1 MSLMKA
7 IQAGD
12 ASLLPGRRDEAWRYS
27 DLKGVLRA
35 VPAASPPADAP
46 DGAPPLAQV
55 QADNEIVVVNGRAD
69 AMGFHARAGLPRT
82 LRLRVV
88 SRADHTVHQGALTLD
103 LEPEAELTLIE
114 TYEGSGSGYVSDF
127 ALAVSI
133 GEGARLERIVL
144 IDEPADAISISQ
156 AEVELQPG
164 ARFAQTVIA
173 SGARLQRHET
183 NVRHPGGG
191 AEARLDGLYLLAGRR
206 HADLTTVL
214 THGGPDGATTQLTK
228 GLVRD
233 QARGVF
239 QGRIVVEEG
248 ADRTDA
254 RMGHHAL
261 LLNDGAEVD
270 AKPELE
276 IYADDVSC
284 AHGNTVGSLDED
296 ALFYMRARGLPEAE
310 ARALLMEAFVGEV
323 VDRIE
328 HEPARDAVR
337 DWVAGRLRGGLS

>member
-1 MSLMKA
+1 MSLVKA
-7 IQAGD
+7 IRTRD
-12 ASLLPGRRDEAWRYS
+12 ASALPGRRDEAWRYS
-27 DLKGVLRA
+27 DLKGLLRA
-35 VPAASPPADAP
+35 IPDASPVVEAPAS
-46 DGAPPLAQV
+46 APPLADI
-55 QADNEIVVVNGRAD
+55 AAHNEIVVINGRSA
-69 AMGFHARAGLPRT
+69 AVRFVAVAGAPRT
-82 LRLRVV
+82 LRLRIVAH
-88 SRADHTVHQGALTLD
+88 ADHTAHSGVLALELPAGSD
-103 LEPEAELTLIE
+103 LTVIE
-114 TYEGSGSGYVSDF
+114 TYEGQGSAYVSDF
-127 ALAVSI
+127 ALAISM

-144 IDEPADAISISQ
+144 LDEPADAVSVSQ
-156 AEVELQPG
+156 SEVELSPK
-164 ARFAQTVIA
+164 AHFRQTVVA

-183 NVRHPGGG
+183 HVRHPGGG
-191 AEARLDGLYLLAGRR
+191 ARARLDGLYILEDRR
-206 HADLTTVL
+206 HSDVTTVL
-214 THGGPDGATTQLTK
+214 THAAPDGATVQLTK
-228 GLVRD
+228 GLVKD

-239 QGRIVVEEG
+239 QGKIVVEEG

-296 ALFYMRARGLPEAE
+296 ALFYIRSRGIPEPE

-328 HEPARDAVR
+328 HEGARSAVR
-337 DWVAGRLRGGLS
+337 AWVAQRLGGLA